1 MKKIFFLAAIALV
14 TLNSCTKEGID
25 SKETELIS
33 SSAGSENRAYKWIDT
48 KESFDVHWFNW
59 NECTGEMVEFSG
71 TGHLRVQ
78 GSVNKNGYNFNMHY
92 NASNLVG
99 VGQSSGIIY
108 RTTDSFNYH
117 NKGNFNNGQMV
128 WNQTGIIK
136 YTSTGNA
143 PNLFSE
149 DNWHLT
155 INANGEVTSFSTTGG
170 RIYSCR

>member
-1 MKKIFFLAAIALV
+1 MKKIFFFAAIALV
-14 TLNSCTKEGID
+14 TLNSCTKEALD
-25 SKETELIS
+25 STENELS
-33 SSAGSENRAYKWIDT
+33 SSNASSENKAYKWIDQHET
-48 KESFDVHWFNW
+48 FSVQWSAW
-59 NECTGEMVEFSG
+59 NECTGEMIDFSG
-71 TGHLRVQ
+71 TGHFKIQ
-78 GSVNKNGYNFNMHY
+78 GSVNKNGYNFNIHY
-92 NASNLVG
+92 NAANIKG
-99 VGQSSGIIY
+99 VGQTSGTVY
-108 RTTDSFNYH
+108 RTMDSFNYH

-143 PNLFSE
+143 PNLYSE